1 MFPLM
6 FLAVTL
12 QYDPS
17 LLVKINVEEDRVYTR
32 PHSISIRSQEG
43 RRSRSIEE
51 RDARVW
57 TATRT
62 WEGGSQSVTSTECPA
77 VRTIA
82 LSFGELP
89 PVQIAPSLLAI
100 MPGGSIPISP
110 TIKDGFMTSLT
121 FRTLTEDG
129 SDAEV
134 EIRSGNAY
142 QHWGHD
148 AVGSLIPCWGPLTP

>member
-6 FLAVTL
+6 FLAVAL
-12 QYDPS
+12 QFDPS
-17 LLVKINVEEDRVYTR
+17 LLVKINVEGDQLYTQS
-32 PHSISIRSQEG
+32 HSISIRSQEG
-43 RRSRSIEE
+43 GRSRSIEE

-57 TATRT
+57 IATRT
-62 WEGGSQSVTSTECPA
+62 WEVGSQSVRSTECPA

-100 MPGGSIPISP
+100 MPGEGASIPP
-110 TIKDGFMTSLT
+110 TIKDGFVTSLT
-121 FRTLTEDG
+121 FRTLTRDG

-134 EIRSGNAY
+134 EIRRGNAY
-142 QHWGHD
+142 RHWGHD
-148 AVGSLIPCWGPLTP
+148 AVASLIPCWGPLTP